1 MHIYYLVSFC
11 LQTCVCANRFLIQE
25 GVYDKFISKFA
36 GAMDNQLKVGDGMSS
51 GVTQGPL
58 INKKA
63 VDKVCS
69 LFRRYLPSKLSFCKE
84 KCYYLEVS
92 EILFYREAVKSN
104 LQPYLIYKH
113 KFEDTHGIIK
123 KCCPG
128 GMPRPNQFLKA

>member
-1 MHIYYLVSFC
+1 MSIVFFFC

-36 GAMDNQLKVGDGMSS
+36 EAMDNQLKVGDGMSS

-69 LFRRYLPSKLSFCKE
+69 LFSIGPDKDRLC
-84 KCYYLEVS
+84 
-92 EILFYREAVKSN
+92 
-104 LQPYLIYKH
+104 
-113 KFEDTHGIIK
+113 T
-123 KCCPG
+123 
-128 GMPRPNQFLKA
+128 